1 MSWPPKNC
9 PLCTA
14 AVRSD
19 KCKLL
24 EEEWRLV
31 EGGDS
36 DCSLVDDDDELGA
49 KSEGH

>member
-1 MSWPPKNC
+1 MASKK
-9 PLCTA
+9 LSASMAA